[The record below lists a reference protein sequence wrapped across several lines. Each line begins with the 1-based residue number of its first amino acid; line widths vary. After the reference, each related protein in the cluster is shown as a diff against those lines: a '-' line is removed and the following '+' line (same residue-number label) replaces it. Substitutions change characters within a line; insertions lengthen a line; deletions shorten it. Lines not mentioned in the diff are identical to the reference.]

1 MSASEEK
8 KMPAKDSNPSRMGS
22 VTVMIGR
29 IPILDVEPV
38 IDCGRRPVKAVTGE
52 SFEVLATVFREG
64 HEMLGA
70 DVILHDPHGSA
81 GPRIRM
87 RELVPWTDRYG
98 AEVTVTSVGAWQFH
112 IEAWGDPFAHWYHDA
127 GIKIPRGQDVELM
140 LAEGALLFDRAM
152 RRAREPMRAVLAAV
166 SARLRDPAIPAADR
180 LAAAADPEVTAII
193 DAHPLREH
201 LTRSRKIP
209 RRRAQG
215 TGGLRRL
222 VRVLPAVRRGEIR
235 PDGPDGADL
244 GNPSNG
250 GAAARRHCRDGFRRG
265 LPAADSP
272 DRVHRKERP

>member
-1 MSASEEK
+1 
-8 KMPAKDSNPSRMGS
+8 MPADDSNPSRMGS

-52 SFEVLATVFREG
+52 SFEVFATVFREG

-70 DVILHDPHGSA
+70 EVILHDPHGSA

-98 AEVTVTSVGAWQFH
+98 AEVTVTSMGAWQFH

-140 LAEGALLFDRAM
+140 LAEGALLFDRAV

-166 SARLRDPAIPAADR
+166 SARLRDRGHPGRRPARRCLRPRGDRDHRRPSTARAPDPVQEIP
-180 LAAAADPEVTAII
+180 
-193 DAHPLREH
+193 H
-201 LTRSRKIP
+201 
-209 RRRAQG
+209 RRAQG

-222 VRVLPAVRRGEIR
+222 VRVLPALRRGAIR
-235 PDGPDGADL
+235 PDGPDGADH
-244 GNPSNG
+244 GNPSNRG
-250 GAAARRHCRDGFRRG
+250 TAARRHCRDGFRRG
-265 LPAADSP
+265 LPATDSP